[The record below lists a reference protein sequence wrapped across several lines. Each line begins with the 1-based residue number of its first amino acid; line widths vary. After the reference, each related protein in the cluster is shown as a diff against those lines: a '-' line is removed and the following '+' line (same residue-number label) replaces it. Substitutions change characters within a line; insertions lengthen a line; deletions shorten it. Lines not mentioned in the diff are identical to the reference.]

1 MQVVDNGEL
10 LGEGPGDAEDAE
22 DAQRDGD
29 DSDKVWHLTY
39 SADWPSCTNYPAFAP

>member
-1 MQVVDNGEL
+1 MHVVDNGEL

-29 DSDKVWHLTY
+29 DSVQGL
-39 SADWPSCTNYPAFAP
+39 APYLFRGLA